1 MDYGQVVLIVQ
12 GKEDSDTTY
21 KYLMDEFPDMYSSI
35 SSFRRLCTMKRSPDS
50 YSDFSSKIDSH
61 NEIE

>member
-1 MDYGQVVLIVQ
+1 
-12 GKEDSDTTY
+12 
-21 KYLMDEFPDMYSSI
+21 MDEFPDMYSSI